1 MLQVSF
7 ISVSFLSS
15 LFLYLGTGKDKKLLL
30 LFVMWGFLIGSLAV
44 TEVFKDKPNL
54 FPLAIL
60 GTVVLTI
67 VSIKRTDS
75 QKVHPKMLLA
85 IHILRIPV
93 ELILYQLYLQDK
105 IPKLMT
111 YKGWNFD
118 ILVGISAL
126 LILVYLFSF
135 KGKLNKNLFIIWNG
149 IGLAFLLIIISLGI
163 LSSPLPIQQFAFDQ
177 PNIAILE
184 FPYCFLP
191 TCVVPI
197 VLISHVL
204 LIRHQMKKSRDQV
217 QRT

>member
-7 ISVSFLSS
+7 ISVSFLSL
-15 LFLYLGTGKDKKLLL
+15 LFLYIGTGKDKKLLL
-30 LFVMWGFLIGSLAV
+30 LFIMWQFLIGSLAV
-44 TEVFKDKPNL
+44 AEVFKDQPNL
-54 FPLAIL
+54 FPVAIL
-60 GTVVLTI
+60 GTFVLTI
-67 VSIKRTDS
+67 LFIKRTDIR
-75 QKVHPKMLLA
+75 KIHPKMLLA
-85 IHILRIPV
+85 VHILRIPV
-93 ELILYQLYLQDK
+93 ELILFQLYLQGK

-135 KGKLNKNLFIIWNG
+135 KGKLDKSLFIIWNG
-149 IGLAFLLIIISLGI
+149 IGLAFLLVIISLGI

-191 TCVVPI
+191 TCVVPV

-204 LIRHQMKKSRDQV
+204 LISQQLKQGR
-217 QRT
+217 

>member
-7 ISVSFLSS
+7 ISVSFLSL
-15 LFLYLGTGKDKKLLL
+15 LFLYFGTGKDKKLLL

-44 TEVFKDKPNL
+44 AEVFKDKPNL

-67 VSIKRTDS
+67 VSIKWTDS
-75 QKVHPKMLLA
+75 QKIHPKMLLA

-111 YKGWNFD
+111 YTGWNFD
-118 ILVGISAL
+118 ILIGVSAL
-126 LILVYLFSF
+126 VILVYLLLTQRKLK
-135 KGKLNKNLFIIWNG
+135 KGLIIIWNIIG
-149 IGLAFLLIIISLGI
+149 IVFLLIIISLGI
-163 LSSPLPIQQFAFDQ
+163 LSSPLPIQQFAFEQ

-197 VLISHVL
+197 VLIAHIL
-204 LIRHQMKKSRDQV
+204 LISQQMKQPSQ
-217 QRT
+217 T